1 MALDKSK
8 SDNGWTEPESAAS
21 AENPPVYPYNHA
33 TKTESGH
40 VFELDDTPSRERVRL
55 SHRSKTFLEMH
66 PNGDEVHKIV
76 GDGYEII
83 AKNSNVL
90 IKGVCNITINGDSIV
105 HVKGNKIERIDGD
118 YNQEILGNFTQVVKK
133 CSKIMSECDMTLGAN
148 ATFGGALRIATGDH
162 IYLEGDLHVAGD
174 LVAEKITSNTRID
187 AGEGVSAGR
196 LGFVSMFGG
205 LSLGIPIAIPE
216 CIYTLGTINSSM
228 AVNAPLG
235 NFSVMSS
242 LLMMDVMNS
251 TRYNMHIHPTPKGP
265 SGPPK
270 IKFLG
275 LPKV

>member
-1 MALDKSK
+1 MALDKSE

-40 VFELDDTPSRERVRL
+40 VFELDDTLSRERVRL

-118 YNQEILGNFTQVVKK
+118 YKQEILGNFTQVVKK
-133 CSKIMSECDMTLGAN
+133 CSKIMSECDMSLGAN
-148 ATFGGALRIATGDH
+148 AGFGGALRIATGDH
-162 IYLEGDLHVAGD
+162 IYLEGDLHIGGELTAD
-174 LVAEKITSNTRID
+174 KITANTRVD
-187 AGEGVSAGR
+187 AGTGVSAGK

-205 LSLGIPIAIPE
+205 LSLGIPIAIPG
-216 CIYTLGTINSSM
+216 CIYTLGTIDSVIS
-228 AVNAPLG
+228 VNAPLG
-235 NFSVMSS
+235 NFGIMDSI
-242 LLMMDVMNS
+242 LMTDIVNTS
-251 TRYNMHIHPTPKGP
+251 IYDAHIHPAPEGMT
-265 SGPPK
+265 GPPILK
-270 IKFLG
+270 MI
-275 LPKV
+275 

>member
-133 CSKIMSECDMTLGAN
+133 CSKIMSECDMSLGAN
-148 ATFGGALRIATGDH
+148 AGFGGALRIATGDH

-174 LVAEKITSNTRID
+174 FTAEKITSNTRVD
-187 AGEGVSAGR
+187 AVTGVSAGP
-196 LGFVSMFGG
+196 LGFVSMKGG

-216 CIYTLGTINSSM
+216 CIYTLGTINS
-228 AVNAPLG
+228 AVSVNSPIG
-235 NFSVMSS
+235 NFSVMNSI
-242 LLMMDVMNS
+242 LMMDIVNS
-251 TRYNMHIHPTPKGP
+251 SRYNIHIHPTPKGP

-270 IKFLG
+270 IKFLNF
-275 LPKV
+275 